1 MSKGGIAGATEAVGL
16 IRLFSGIS
24 VSPFQRIRE
33 YKQTHRLGARPG
45 YRTKLRASSARS
57 GWPDTSQHPTTRKE
71 IGMNSFEGKIAV
83 ITGGGSGMG
92 RELARQLM
100 TMGCDVAICDVFPEN
115 MADTRQLCMS
125 QARQGTRISTFAAD
139 VSIEDQVLAF
149 AEAVKRD
156 LDTDHIHL
164 LFNNAGIGGGG
175 SFVDGRRA
183 EWDKTFSVC
192 WHGVYYCTR
201 AFLPLLRNA
210 DEGHIVNTSSVNG
223 FWASLGPARPHTSYC
238 AAKFAVQGFTEALIT
253 DLSLNAPHIKCSVVM
268 PGHIGT
274 DISRNSRKI
283 LRGSETAIDISAV
296 RKQFARQGIDVTGY
310 SDDQIRARVA
320 EMDKRFHDGAPTSA
334 AEAATIIL
342 DGVRAERWRI
352 LVGKDAEF
360 LDDRVRAAPE
370 EAYSPAFHEAFRN
383 GPGWRI

>member
-1 MSKGGIAGATEAVGL
+1 MK
-16 IRLFSGIS
+16 
-24 VSPFQRIRE
+24 
-33 YKQTHRLGARPG
+33 
-45 YRTKLRASSARS
+45 
-57 GWPDTSQHPTTRKE
+57 
-71 IGMNSFEGKIAV
+71 SFEGKIAV

-92 RELARQLM
+92 RELALQLVA
-100 TMGCDVAICDVFPEN
+100 MGCDVAICDVFPEE
-115 MADTRQLCMS
+115 MAETKRLCLA
-125 QARQGTRISTFAAD
+125 QARQGMRVSTFVAD

-156 LDTDHIHL
+156 LDTEHIHL

-175 SFVDGRRA
+175 SFVDGDRA
-183 EWDKTFSVC
+183 DWDKTFGVC
-192 WHGVYYCTR
+192 WYGVYYCTR
-201 AFLPLLRNA
+201 AFLPLLRKAN
-210 DEGHIVNTSSVNG
+210 EGHIVNTSSVNG
-223 FWASLGPARPHTSYC
+223 FWASLGPVRPHTAYC
-238 AAKFAVQGFTEALIT
+238 AAKFAVKGFTEALMT

-274 DISRNSRKI
+274 DIPTNSRKI
-283 LRGSETAIDISAV
+283 LKGSETGIDISAA
-296 RKQFARQGIDVTGY
+296 RKRFAAQDIDVIGH

-320 EMDKRFHDGAPTSA
+320 EMEKRFREDAPTSA

-342 DGVRAERWRI
+342 DGVKAERWRI

-370 EAYSPAFHEAFRN
+370 EAYSPKFYDVFRK